1 MFLSSNETKILDDSS
16 IIKALDVHI
25 LSPKVF
31 SYLRSQKSL
40 MEDEWKM
47 SIISPMVISECF
59 APFLKKK
66 IYFIFKFYNIVLVLP
81 NIEMNPPQVYPC
93 SPS

>member
-59 APFLKKK
+59 APFFKKN
-66 IYFIFKFYNIVLVLP
+66 FILFLNFTILY
-81 NIEMNPPQVYPC
+81 
-93 SPS
+93 